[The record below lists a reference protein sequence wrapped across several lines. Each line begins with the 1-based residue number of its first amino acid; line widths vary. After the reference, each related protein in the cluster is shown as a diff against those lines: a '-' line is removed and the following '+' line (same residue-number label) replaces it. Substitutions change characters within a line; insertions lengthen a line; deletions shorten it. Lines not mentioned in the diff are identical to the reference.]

1 MTYDEIMAQIEAGL
15 TGDPHHDISYL
26 KEQCDKYKDDE
37 YGKEILKACGRLIY
51 KAIPDEEKE
60 EFNDAYNSD
69 LSKYE
74 KKLEEIQFVQYQKN
88 FDKALS
94 LMEPLIKDIEEMI
107 ANGMFEDDKV
117 SEFFCFD
124 HPLEEVIYKNYNR
137 SEKEVRHCDIPFASI
152 YLQYGSLL
160 IDLDRWEDAQKSLE
174 KAREWNPV
182 STSIIF
188 ELCETYKHLNQLQ
201 LYLDTVK
208 EVFQYCYEPETVAR
222 AYRNLGWYFVEK
234 EMYDEAVAVLVMS
247 LQYEKNDFVQ
257 SELFYI
263 EQKSGKQIA
272 QPEIEDLKK
281 IAEKY
286 GFPVGAHTEVLSIL
300 YSIGIDAMKH
310 DNKEVAKYFL
320 NLLFNLTD
328 DEDIKALIDKLE

>member
-1 MTYDEIMAQIEAGL
+1 MTYEEIMVEIEANL
-15 TGDPHHDISYL
+15 TGDPKHDIKYL
-26 KEQCDKYKDDE
+26 NEQCDIYKDTE
-37 YGKEILKACGRLIY
+37 YGKEIIRACGRLIA
-51 KAIPDEEKE
+51 KVLPDEAKAKITEAI
-60 EFNDAYNSD
+60 NQD

-74 KKLEEIQFVQYQKN
+74 KKLEEARFNQYQKKY
-88 FDKALS
+88 DKALKIIES
-94 LMEPLIKDIEEMI
+94 LIKDIEEMY
-107 ANGMFEDDKV
+107 ANGMYADDKV
-117 SEFFCFD
+117 SEYFCFES
-124 HPLEEVIYKNYNR
+124 PMEEVLYCHFNHG
-137 SEKEVRHCDIPFASI
+137 EKDIRDPDIPFASI
-152 YLQYGSLL
+152 YMEYGSLL
-160 IDLDRWEDAQKSLE
+160 IDLDRWEDAQKALE

-188 ELCETYKHLNQLQ
+188 ELCETYKPLNQLQ

-234 EMYDEAVAVLVMS
+234 ELYDEAVTVLLMS

-272 QPEIEDLKK
+272 QPEIEDLKR

-286 GFPVGAHTEVLSIL
+286 GFPVGAHTDVLSIL

-320 NLLFNLTD
+320 NLLFDLTD
-328 DEDIKALIDKLE
+328 DDDIKALIDKLE